1 MSFLKSVLH
10 ENQWTCILRIGR
22 SCIIANQFH
31 SVEYPFWSFTWKPI
45 DMHTV
50 KTSQKFKTFHINIT
64 RSDKYASILLISF
77 CFEPPILMKKKK
89 SSVVPAWMFCRSL
102 FSNQP
107 HCSCLFTWE
116 NVPISYLIIF
126 SGLSRLHIIAFCSV
140 LCLSLQYKPAEDKK
154 KLKPS
159 QFDNE

>member
-77 CFEPPILMKKKK
+77 CFEPPILMKKKNLQLYRLGCF
-89 SSVVPAWMFCRSL
+89 ADRCFLISL
-102 FSNQP
+102 IVLVYSLERTSQ
-107 HCSCLFTWE
+107 S
-116 NVPISYLIIF
+116 LIW
-126 SGLSRLHIIAFCSV
+126 
-140 LCLSLQYKPAEDKK
+140 LSLVV
-154 KLKPS
+154 S
-159 QFDNE
+159 QDYI